1 MSDVTLDG
9 LLDEARITRVLN
21 LYAASLDAH
30 DWPALDQVFAEG
42 AVADFQGIGRF
53 DGRAAIVELIRSVL
67 SQAGAT
73 QHLLGNFR
81 ISVNGDRA
89 HAKSYLQAIQ
99 AGKDSFA
106 GSKMTVWG
114 EYRDT
119 LERTASGWRIVYR
132 ELAGIHAEGDI
143 GIAIISSK

>member
-1 MSDVTLDG
+1 MSDVTLDV

-30 DWPALDQVFAEG
+30 DWPALDDVFTEG

-53 DGRAAIVELIRSVL
+53 DGRAAIVELIRSVVA
-67 SQAGAT
+67 QVGAT

-81 ISVNGDRA
+81 IVVNGNRA

-99 AGKDSFA
+99 AGKGSFV

-114 EYRDT
+114 EYRDE
-119 LERTASGWRIVYR
+119 LERTPAGWRIIYR

-143 GIAIISSK
+143 GVAVSSSK